1 MLGKLARDTIGKIA
15 DTADSIADT
24 AIDAVS
30 DIVKKTGDLATDVA
44 GPTAGKIVNKV
55 DDIQRKAY
63 SEIRDK
69 TRRIGASI
77 RPIEKKKAPKT
88 LTIVGFVGLVFA
100 SFYLIKLFG
109 GLQSLLGYEGSTAD
123 IVLSAIVV
131 CIVFFQY
138 MTYVT
143 TVFRLSSGMR
153 QAWAN
158 MIRLSGTYVL
168 LMIIANSH
176 VLDFL
181 SVNLVVTNS
190 WVLAG
195 VMLFIMVYMLLPM
208 VRSFFKPSYE
218 DDVPLKEWVKLV
230 FWMDPYKD
238 ADGIELDAQTS

>member
-1 MLGKLARDTIGKIA
+1 MLGRLARETIGKIT

-24 AIDAVS
+24 ATNAVS
-30 DIVKKTGDLATDVA
+30 DIVRKTGEAASGVA
-44 GPTAGKIVNKV
+44 GPVAGKIADTIDTV
-55 DDIQRKAY
+55 QRKAG

-69 TRRIGASI
+69 TRRLGASI
-77 RPIEKKKAPKT
+77 RPIKKKKAPKT
-88 LTIVGFVGLVFA
+88 LTLVGFVGLILA

-123 IVLSAIVV
+123 IVLSAFVV
-131 CIVFFQY
+131 CVVFFQY
-138 MTYVT
+138 MSYVV

-158 MIRLSGTYVL
+158 MVRLSATYIL

-181 SVNLVVTNS
+181 AVNLVVTNS

-195 VMLFIMVYMLLPM
+195 VMVLIIAYMLLPM
-208 VRSFFKPSYE
+208 VRSFFTPSYE
-218 DDVPLKEWVKLV
+218 DDVPLKEWIKLV

-238 ADGIELDAQTS
+238 ADGIELDTQLS